1 MPTYDMT
8 TSPPAKIKTGDILN
22 YPYTGAAV
30 ETDLPAGRYKL
41 EVWGAQGGYRLS
53 SSYGGKGGYA
63 VGTLALEEPTKIHTR
78 VGGSGNTGKTA
89 GGFNGGGKRG
99 TYNGGGGASDIRIGT
114 DDLLARVIV
123 AGGGGSDGASSKQGM
138 YGGGETGGSSTQSFG
153 TGGYGGTQTGVSSSS
168 WQTTAQSDST
178 TTQAGAYAGFGFGGN
193 GITRSSGYGGAGGAG
208 WYGGSGSYPD
218 SSGDDDRGGGG
229 GSAYVYTAAT
239 AANYPAG
246 CLLDASYYL
255 TDAQL
260 IAGNAAMASP
270 DGTSETGHTG
280 DGYARITAIE
290 VYPTTPDA
298 PSGFVQTGKDY
309 FEISLAWSAAER
321 AAGYRLWRDNVLIA
335 DLTGLTYTDTGL
347 MPNSTY
353 TYTLRGYNAEGL
365 GDPATLT
372 AETEKGYVLIRP
384 MITAASFDINPAD
397 INTETILTVAVEDK
411 ILILHPEVWY
421 AGEIYA
427 GEIHGD

>member
-8 TSPPAKIKTGDILN
+8 TSPPGKIKTGDILN

-30 ETDLPAGRYKL
+30 ETNLPAGRYKL
-41 EVWGAQGGYRLS
+41 EVWGAQGGYRS
-53 SSYGGKGGYA
+53 SASYGGKGGYA
-63 VGTLALEEPTKIHTR
+63 VGTLALAQPTKIHTR

-99 TYNGGGGASDIRIGT
+99 TYNGGGGATDIRIGT
-114 DDLLARVIV
+114 DGLLARVIV
-123 AGGGGSDGASSKQGM
+123 GPGGGSDGASNKQGM
-138 YGGGETGGSSTQSFG
+138 YGGGENGGSSTQSYG
-153 TGGYGGTQTGVSSSS
+153 TGGYGGTQTGVSGA

-255 TDAQL
+255 TDTQL
-260 IAGNAAMASP
+260 IAGNAAMTSP
-270 DGTSETGHTG
+270 DGASETGHTG

-298 PSGFVQTGKDY
+298 PTGFVQTGKDY
-309 FEISLAWSAAER
+309 FEISLAWSASELAT
-321 AAGYRLWRDNVLIA
+321 GYRLWRDGELIA
-335 DLTGLTYTDTGL
+335 DLTGLTYTDTGVS
-347 MPNSTY
+347 PNGTY

-372 AETEKGYVLIRP
+372 AKTTQGYAIIRP
-384 MITAASFDINPAD
+384 EITAASFDVNPAD
-397 INTETILTVAVEDK
+397 INTETVLTVAVEDK

>member
-8 TSPPAKIKTGDILN
+8 TSPPSKIKTGDILN

-30 ETDLPAGRYKL
+30 ETNLPAGRYKL
-41 EVWGAQGGYRLS
+41 EVWGAQGGYRSS

-63 VGTLALEEPTKIHTR
+63 VGTLALEQPKKIHTR

-99 TYNGGGGASDIRIGT
+99 TYNGGGGATDMRIGT

-123 AGGGGSDGASSKQGM
+123 GPGGGSDGASNKQGM
-138 YGGGETGGSSTQSFG
+138 YGGGETGGSSTQSYG
-153 TGGYGGTQTGVSSSS
+153 TGGYGGTQTGVSGA

-255 TDAQL
+255 TDTQL
-260 IAGNAAMASP
+260 IAGKAAMTSP
-270 DGTSETGHTG
+270 DGASETGHTG

-298 PSGFVQTGKDY
+298 PTGFVQTGKDY
-309 FEISLAWSAAER
+309 FEISLAWSAAEL
-321 AAGYRLWRDNVLIA
+321 ATGYRLWRDGELIA
-335 DLTGLTYTDTGL
+335 DLTGLTYTDTGVS
-347 MPNSTY
+347 PNGTY

-372 AETEKGYVLIRP
+372 AKTTQGYAIIRP
-384 MITAASFDINPAD
+384 TITAASFDVNPAD
-397 INTETILTVAVEDK
+397 INTETVLTVAVEDK

>member
-8 TSPPAKIKTGDILN
+8 TSPPGKIKTGDILN

-30 ETDLPAGRYKL
+30 ETNLPAGRYKL
-41 EVWGAQGGYRLS
+41 EVWGAQGGYRSS

-99 TYNGGGGASDIRIGT
+99 TYNGGGGATDIRIGT

-123 AGGGGSDGASSKQGM
+123 GPGGGSDGASNKQGM
-138 YGGGETGGSSTQSFG
+138 YGGGENGGSSTQSYG
-153 TGGYGGTQTGVSSSS
+153 TGGYGGTQTGVSGA

-246 CLLDASYYL
+246 CLLDASCYL

-260 IAGNAAMASP
+260 IAGNAAMTSP
-270 DGTSETGHTG
+270 DGTSETGHAG

-298 PSGFVQTGKDY
+298 PTGFVQTGKDY
-309 FEISLAWSAAER
+309 FSISLAWSASELAT
-321 AAGYRLWRDNVLIA
+321 GYRLWRDGELIA
-335 DLTGLTYTDTGL
+335 DLTGLTYTDTGVS
-347 MPNSTY
+347 PNGTY

-372 AETEKGYVLIRP
+372 AKTTQGYAIIRP
-384 MITAASFDINPAD
+384 EITAASFDVNPAD
-397 INTETILTVAVEDK
+397 INTETVLTVAVEDK

>member
-8 TSPPAKIKTGDILN
+8 TSPPSKIKTGDILN

-30 ETDLPAGRYKL
+30 ETNLPAGRYKL
-41 EVWGAQGGYRLS
+41 EVWGAQGGYRS
-53 SSYGGKGGYA
+53 SASYGGKGGYA
-63 VGTLALEEPTKIHTR
+63 AGTLALEEPTKIHTR

-99 TYNGGGGASDIRIGT
+99 TYNGGGGATDIRIGT

-123 AGGGGSDGASSKQGM
+123 APGGGSDGASNKQGM

-153 TGGYGGTQTGVSSSS
+153 TGGYGGTQTGVSGA

-178 TTQAGAYAGFGFGGN
+178 TTQAGAFAGFGFGGN

-260 IAGNAAMASP
+260 IAGNAAMTSP
-270 DGTSETGHTG
+270 DGVSETGHTG

-298 PSGFVQTGKDY
+298 PTGFVQTGKDY
-309 FEISLAWSAAER
+309 FEISLAWSASELAT
-321 AAGYRLWRDNVLIA
+321 GYRLWRDGELIA
-335 DLTGLTYTDTGL
+335 DLTGLTYTDTGVS
-347 MPNSTY
+347 PNGTY

-365 GDPATLT
+365 GDPASLT
-372 AETEKGYVLIRP
+372 ARTTEGYAIIRP
-384 MITAASFDINPAD
+384 TITAASFDVNPAD
-397 INTETILTVAVEDK
+397 INTETVLTVAVEDK

>member
-8 TSPPAKIKTGDILN
+8 TSPPSKIKTGDILN

-30 ETDLPAGRYKL
+30 ETNLPAGRYKL
-41 EVWGAQGGYRLS
+41 EVWGAQGGYRSS

-99 TYNGGGGASDIRIGT
+99 TYNGGGGATDMRIGT

-123 AGGGGSDGASSKQGM
+123 GPGGGSDGASNKQGM
-138 YGGGETGGSSTQSFG
+138 YGGGETGGSSTQSYG
-153 TGGYGGTQTGVSSSS
+153 TGGYGGTQTGVSGA

-255 TDAQL
+255 TDTQL
-260 IAGNAAMASP
+260 IAGNAAMTSP
-270 DGTSETGHTG
+270 DGASETGHTG

-298 PSGFVQTGKDY
+298 PTGFVQTGKDY
-309 FEISLAWSAAER
+309 FEISLAWSAAEL
-321 AAGYRLWRDNVLIA
+321 ATGYRLWRDGELIA
-335 DLTGLTYTDTGL
+335 DLTGLTYTDTGVS
-347 MPNSTY
+347 PNGTY

-372 AETEKGYVLIRP
+372 AKTTQGYAIIRP
-384 MITAASFDINPAD
+384 TITAASFDVNPAN
-397 INTETILTVAVEDK
+397 INTETVLTVAVEDK

>member
-8 TSPPAKIKTGDILN
+8 TSPPGKIKTGDILN
-22 YPYTGAAV
+22 YPYTGAEV
-30 ETDLPAGRYKL
+30 ETNLPAGRYKL
-41 EVWGAQGGYRLS
+41 EVWGAQGGYRSS

-63 VGTLALEEPTKIHTR
+63 AGTLALAQPTTIHTR

-99 TYNGGGGASDIRIGT
+99 TYNGGGGATDIRIGT

-123 AGGGGSDGASSKQGM
+123 GPGGGSDGASNKQGM
-138 YGGGETGGSSTQSFG
+138 YGGGETGGSSTQSYG
-153 TGGYGGTQTGVSSSS
+153 TGGYGGTQTGVSGA

-260 IAGNAAMASP
+260 IAGSAAMTSP
-270 DGTSETGHTG
+270 DGASETGHTG

-298 PSGFVQTGKDY
+298 PTGFVQTGKDY
-309 FEISLAWSAAER
+309 FEISLAWSASELAT
-321 AAGYRLWRDNVLIA
+321 GYRLWRDGELIA
-335 DLTGLTYTDTGL
+335 DLTGLTYTDTGVR
-347 MPNSTY
+347 PNGTY

-372 AETEKGYVLIRP
+372 AKTTQGYVIIRP
-384 MITAASFDINPAD
+384 EITAASFDVNPAD
-397 INTETILTVAVEDK
+397 INTETVLTVAVEDK

>member
-8 TSPPAKIKTGDILN
+8 TSPPSKIKTGDILN

-30 ETDLPAGRYKL
+30 ETNLPAGRYKL
-41 EVWGAQGGYRLS
+41 EVWGAQGGYRS
-53 SSYGGKGGYA
+53 SASYGGKGGYA
-63 VGTLALEEPTKIHTR
+63 VGTLALAQPTKIHTR

-99 TYNGGGGASDIRIGT
+99 TYNGGGGATDIRIGT

-123 AGGGGSDGASSKQGM
+123 GPGGGSDGASNKQGM
-138 YGGGETGGSSTQSFG
+138 YGGGETGGSSTQSYG
-153 TGGYGGTQTGVSSSS
+153 TGGYGGTQTGVSGA

-255 TDAQL
+255 TDTQL
-260 IAGNAAMASP
+260 IAGNAAMTSP
-270 DGTSETGHTG
+270 DGASETGHTG

-298 PSGFVQTGKDY
+298 PTGFVQTGKDY
-309 FEISLAWSAAER
+309 FEISLAWSASEL
-321 AAGYRLWRDNVLIA
+321 AAGYRLWRDGELIT
-335 DLTGLTYTDTGL
+335 DLTGLTYTDTGVR
-347 MPNSTY
+347 PNGTY

-365 GDPATLT
+365 GDPASLT
-372 AETEKGYVLIRP
+372 ARTTQGYAIIRP
-384 MITAASFDINPAD
+384 EITAASFDVNPAD
-397 INTETILTVAVEDK
+397 INTETVLTVTVADK

>member
-8 TSPPAKIKTGDILN
+8 TSPPSKIKTGDILN

-30 ETDLPAGRYKL
+30 ETNLPAGRYKL
-41 EVWGAQGGYRLS
+41 EVWGAQGGYRS
-53 SSYGGKGGYA
+53 SASYGGKGGYA
-63 VGTLALEEPTKIHTR
+63 AGTLALAQPTKIHTR

-99 TYNGGGGASDIRIGT
+99 TYNGGGGATDIRIGT

-123 AGGGGSDGASSKQGM
+123 GPGGGSDGASNKQGM
-138 YGGGETGGSSTQSFG
+138 YGGGENGGSSTQSYG
-153 TGGYGGTQTGVSSSS
+153 TGGYGGTQTGVSGA

-229 GSAYVYTAAT
+229 GSGYVYTAAT

-255 TDAQL
+255 TDTQL
-260 IAGNAAMASP
+260 IAGNAAMTSP
-270 DGTSETGHTG
+270 DGVSETGHTG

-298 PSGFVQTGKDY
+298 PTGFVQTGKDY
-309 FEISLAWSAAER
+309 FEISLAWSASEL
-321 AAGYRLWRDNVLIA
+321 AAGYRLWRDGELIA
-335 DLTGLTYTDTGL
+335 DLTGLTYTDTGVS
-347 MPNSTY
+347 PNGTY

-372 AETEKGYVLIRP
+372 AKTTQGYAIIRP
-384 MITAASFDINPAD
+384 TITAASFDVNPAD
-397 INTETILTVAVEDK
+397 INTETVLTVAVEDK